1 MKFFKKYSNAG
12 WRAKDRIFSVCYL
25 APFLILFFVFT
36 ILPVLISIILS
47 FTDYNVFQ
55 MPKVVFFQNYLE
67 LLFGDDEFLMAVK
80 NTFII
85 AVITGP
91 VGYFA
96 SLFIAWF
103 INDLN
108 SKIRPI
114 MVLFFYAPSISGGVY
129 MIWQIMFSGDA
140 HGYANSLLMYL
151 NVIDQPI
158 QWFTDPKY
166 MLPLVI
172 AVVIWMSLGAGFL
185 SFVAGLRNI
194 DRTYYEV
201 GYIEGIRN
209 RWQELW
215 YVTLPSMKPQLMFG
229 AVMSITSSFGVGD
242 VTAALCG
249 FPSTD
254 YAAHTIINHL
264 NDYGST
270 KFEMGYASAIA
281 TILFIVMVGTNKLV
295 QSVISG
301 VGK

>member
-1 MKFFKKYSNAG
+1 M
-12 WRAKDRIFSVCYL
+12 
-25 APFLILFFVFT
+25 LFRTFPDFV
-36 ILPVLISIILS
+36 
-47 FTDYNVFQ
+47 D
-55 MPKVVFFQNYLE
+55 
-67 LLFGDDEFLMAVK
+67 LLFSDDEFLTAVK

-96 SLFIAWF
+96 SLFVAWF

-108 SKIRPI
+108 PKIRPI

-129 MIWQIMFSGDA
+129 MIWQIIFSSDA
-140 HGYANSLLMYL
+140 YGYANSLLMYF
-151 NVIDQPI
+151 NIIDEPI
-158 QWFTDPKY
+158 QWFTDTKY
-166 MLPLVI
+166 MLTLVI
-172 AVVIWMSLGAGFL
+172 IVVIWQSLGAGFL
-185 SFVAGLRNI
+185 SFVAGLRGI
-194 DRTYYEV
+194 DRSYYEV

-229 AVMSITSSFGVGD
+229 AVMSITSAFGVGD
-242 VTAALCG
+242 VTMSLCG

-264 NDYGST
+264 HDYGSV

-281 TILFIVMVGTNKLV
+281 TILFAVMVGSNKLV
-295 QSVISG
+295 QKAISN